1 MEVFFYRDKN
11 GDEPVA
17 NYLRLLKAND
27 CKDNRINLQKI
38 QDYISLLELRGT
50 SLGEPYIK
58 HIEDEL
64 WELRPIRNRIF
75 FAMVSKDRII
85 LLHYFVKKTRRTPR
99 MEIAKA
105 KRNLDDYY
113 RRSTNETDRKISSGK

>member
-64 WELRPIRNRIF
+64 SCF
-75 FAMVSKDRII
+75 II
-85 LLHYFVKKTRRTPR
+85 LSKKREGPL
-99 MEIAKA
+99 EWK
-105 KRNLDDYY
+105 
-113 RRSTNETDRKISSGK
+113 